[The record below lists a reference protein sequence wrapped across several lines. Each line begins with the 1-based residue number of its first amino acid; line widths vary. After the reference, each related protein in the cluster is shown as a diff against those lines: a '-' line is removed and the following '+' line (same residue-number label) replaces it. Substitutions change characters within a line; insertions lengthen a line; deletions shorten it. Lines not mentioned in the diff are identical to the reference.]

1 MIKLYLI
8 RHGETEWNT
17 VKRFQGWTDIELS
30 EKGLKQ
36 AELLGKRFKNIH
48 IDELY
53 ASPLKRAVKTAEG
66 ISKASGLEI
75 KTSEYFKEINFG
87 AWEGKTRSELSAL
100 YGSEFD
106 DFIKHPQDLPF
117 PGEGSFDNVTKRIKK
132 GLDMV
137 LDGKDD
143 VSIAIVSHGG
153 IIRLMIK
160 YLLDIKEDLY
170 NSTWIDNTSIS
181 LVEIRK
187 NSAMLRVLNDSSH
200 IPDNGII

>member
-1 MIKLYLI
+1 
-8 RHGETEWNT
+8 
-17 VKRFQGWTDIELS
+17 
-30 EKGLKQ
+30 
-36 AELLGKRFKNIH
+36 
-48 IDELY
+48 
-53 ASPLKRAVKTAEG
+53 
-66 ISKASGLEI
+66 
-75 KTSEYFKEINFG
+75 
-87 AWEGKTRSELSAL
+87 
-100 YGSEFD
+100 
-106 DFIKHPQDLPF
+106 
-117 PGEGSFDNVTKRIKK
+117 
-132 GLDMV
+132 MV

>member
-36 AELLGKRFKNIH
+36 AELLGKRFENIH

-87 AWEGKTRSELSAL
+87 AWEGKTRSELSEL

-117 PGEGSFDNVTKRIKK
+117 PGEGNFDNVTKRIKK
-132 GLDMV
+132 GLDEV